1 MDLQSFRDE
10 MLKEHNVSRV
20 KYGNVAP
27 LALDSHINDEA
38 QEYAQRLAMIDNSLR
53 HSKRTHL
60 GSYTIYI
67 DIISYKHKP
76 FERRF
81 GHIRTILI

>member
-1 MDLQSFRDE
+1 MDLQAFRE
-10 MLKEHNVSRV
+10 GMLKEHNMGRA

-60 GSYTIYI
+60 GS
-67 DIISYKHKP
+67 
-76 FERRF
+76 FVLL
-81 GHIRTILI
+81 IRK